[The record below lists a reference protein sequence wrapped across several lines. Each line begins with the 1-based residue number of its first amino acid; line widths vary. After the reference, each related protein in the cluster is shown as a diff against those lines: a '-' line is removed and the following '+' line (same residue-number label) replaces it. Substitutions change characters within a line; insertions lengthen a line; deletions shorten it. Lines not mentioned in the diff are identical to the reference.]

1 MAVTWLGWFFFM
13 RFLEVSIWVGVL
25 GLAFLAYR
33 VGILR
38 LPCFLATLA
47 CILAF
52 VAFILFF

>member
-1 MAVTWLGWFFFM
+1 MVVIWVGWFLFM
-13 RFLEVSIWVGVL
+13 RFLEVSIWVCVM

-47 CILAF
+47 CILAV
-52 VAFILFF
+52 VAFILFL